1 MNFNEL
7 LEKLKHLTFESVF
20 PLYRKPSDV
29 ENLLKNVGIY
39 LGVIILALLLLIFL
53 GGIFILGVFI
63 WIIGVVAITY
73 GVVGLF
79 AELLKFMKYN

>member
-7 LEKLKHLTFESVF
+7 LEKLKHLTFESVY

-29 ENLLKNVGIY
+29 ENLLKNSGIY
-39 LGVIILALLLLIFL
+39 LGIIILALLLIILL
-53 GGIFILGVFI
+53 GGVFILGVFL
-63 WIIGVVAITY
+63 WIFGVVAILY

>member
-7 LEKLKHLTFESVF
+7 LDKLKHLTFESIF

-29 ENLLKNVGIY
+29 ENLLKSVGIY
-39 LGVIILALLLLIFL
+39 LAIILVSILLIILF
-53 GGIFILGVFI
+53 GHIFILGI
-63 WIIGVVAITY
+63 LLWIIGVIATLY
-73 GVVGLF
+73 GIVGMF

>member
-7 LEKLKHLTFESVF
+7 LEKLKHLTFESIF

-39 LGVIILALLLLIFL
+39 LGIIIFAILLIVLL
-53 GGIFILGVFI
+53 GHVFILGVFL
-63 WIIGVVAITY
+63 WIIGVVAILY
-73 GVVGLF
+73 GLVGMF
-79 AELLKFMKYN
+79 AELLRFMKYN

>member
-7 LEKLKHLTFESVF
+7 LEKLKHLTFESVY

-29 ENLLKNVGIY
+29 ENLLKNSGIY
-39 LGVIILALLLLIFL
+39 LGIIIFALLLIILL
-53 GGIFILGVFI
+53 GGVFILGVFL
-63 WIIGVVAITY
+63 WIIGVVAILY